1 MLPLGAIHGGTSM
14 GPFTGLTALVTGASG
29 GIGRATSHALADA
42 GASVA
47 INDLDDATLG
57 KLAAEIEDTGQACL
71 RLPGNLTE
79 PETVKQVTDS
89 VISEWGRLDIL
100 VNAAG
105 ICPSRP
111 IENTTVEEW
120 DQVFAVNV
128 KAMFLCCR
136 EAISHMAGQGGGS
149 IVNIA
154 SNAAKTAEPLIVPYS
169 ASKFAVVGLTQ
180 GLALELADRRIRV
193 NCVCPAMCE
202 TEMMERLAVD
212 YARLHGET
220 VEDCKRSF
228 HAEIPWGRMAR
239 PADVAHAICF
249 LGNPESEFFTG
260 QALNVSGGLEMH

>member
-1 MLPLGAIHGGTSM
+1 M
-14 GPFTGLTALVTGASG
+14 GPLSGLTALVTGAGG
-29 GIGRATSHALADA
+29 GIGRATSRALAEA

-47 INDLDDATLG
+47 INDLNEDALG
-57 KLAAEIEDTGQACL
+57 DPAAAIEGTGQACL
-71 RLPGNLTE
+71 RLPGDMTN
-79 PETVKQVTDS
+79 PDTVRAVTDR
-89 VISEWGRLDIL
+89 VISEWSRLDIL
-100 VNAAG
+100 VNAVG

-111 IENTTVEEW
+111 IEETSAEEW
-120 DQVFAVNV
+120 DQVFAINV

-136 EAISHMAGQGGGS
+136 EVIGHMARQGGGS

-154 SNAAKTAEPLIVPYS
+154 SNAGKTAEPLIVPYS

-180 GLALELADRRIRV
+180 GLALELTDRRIRV

-212 YARLHGET
+212 YARLHGGT
-220 VEDCKRSF
+220 VEEYKRSF

-239 PADVAHAICF
+239 PDDVAHAIRF
-249 LGNPESEFFTG
+249 LADPASEFFTG